1 MKKSSSLLS
10 FFIGSVFTVSGA
22 SASTI
27 EWVDWTSAVNGSNTS
42 GWIGSASGEM
52 TTSNGLISVGYEGH
66 IWSAQTEPNSYWW
79 TEGTPAPYTGN
90 SVIDNAPDSSDII
103 RLQYSGSTNTITF
116 SQAVYMP
123 VMAFV
128 SVGRDGLPVSYDF
141 DQSFT
146 LLSDGEGFYGDGTWI
161 KSGNSLIGEEAHGAI
176 QFNGWVTSIS
186 WSNDV
191 NELWHGFTIGA
202 TEIQPVP
209 IPAAAWLFSSGLIGL
224 VGIARRKKIN

>member
-1 MKKSSSLLS
+1 MQKPSSLLS
-10 FFIGSVFTVSGA
+10 FFIGTVFTVSGA

-27 EWVDWTSAVNGSNTS
+27 EWVDWTSAVNGSNIS

-52 TTSNGLISVGYEGH
+52 TTTNGMISVGYEGH

-103 RLQYSGSTNTITF
+103 RLQYSGSINTITF
-116 SQAVYMP
+116 SEAVYMP
-123 VMAFV
+123 VMALV
-128 SVGRDGLPVSYDF
+128 SVGQAGVGVSFDF

-146 LLSDGEGFYGDGTWI
+146 LLSEGHGFYGDGTLTQADNTLT
-161 KSGNSLIGEEAHGAI
+161 GYEGHGAI
-176 QFNGWVTSIS
+176 QFDGWITSIS
-186 WSNDV
+186 WSNDA
-191 NELWHGFTIGA
+191 NELWHGFTFGT

-209 IPAAAWLFSSGLIGL
+209 IPAAVWLFGSGLLGLIG
-224 VGIARRKKIN
+224 VARRKQA

>member
-1 MKKSSSLLS
+1 MKKSSTLLS
-10 FFIGSVFTVSGA
+10 FYIGLVFAVSGA

-27 EWVDWTSAVNGSNTS
+27 EWVDWTSAVNGSNIT

-66 IWSAQTEPNSYWW
+66 IWSAQTEPNTYWW

-103 RLQYSGSTNTITF
+103 RLQYSGSTNIITF

-123 VMAFV
+123 IMAFA
-128 SVGRDGLPVSYDF
+128 SVGQDGLAVSYDF

-146 LLSDGEGFYGDGTWI
+146 LLSEGDGFYGDGTWVQ
-161 KSGNSLIGEEAHGAI
+161 SGNSLIGEEAHGAI